1 MMGEELYGLGE
12 RIAEA
17 VKLADDA
24 KAKTARLQHKA
35 AQSQLAQA
43 QVMAT
48 IAVAESIERLTDAVE
63 DLRRHGLPIEDV
75 NR

>member
-1 MMGEELYGLGE
+1 MMGEELYGLNE

-17 VKLADDA
+17 VKLADNA
-24 KAKTARLQHKA
+24 KDWTGQ
-35 AQSQLAQA
+35 AQRSVAQA